1 MGRASL
7 VRLRHHQSFS
17 ELICSCPHPRP
28 PLKNTSFCGI
38 KPKLHIFALHT
49 PQVLQRGQQKLQKE
63 KGN

>member
-7 VRLRHHQSFS
+7 VRLRHHQGFS
-17 ELICSCPHPRP
+17 EPICSHPRP

-38 KPKLHIFALHT
+38 KSKLPIFALHT